1 MNKRYHEL
9 LREEFE
15 KEMAAK
21 TGWGRNDIMAAFDR
35 AAAKAA
41 LRILDEKE
49 N

>member
-1 MNKRYHEL
+1 MNRRYQEL

-15 KEMAAK
+15 KEMSAK

-35 AAAKAA
+35 ASAKAA
-41 LRILDEKE
+41 LRLLDEQD